1 MKLLLSGT
9 LVLILSSLV
18 KSEDT
23 YDYCKETC
31 KEVYEDDYKWGIENN
46 EWCII
51 PKSCSCWSEPL
62 GYPCCKGCT
71 IVVTDESGDWGVEG
85 NEWCG
90 ISSSCTES
98 KASCWSTALGYS
110 CCDECEVVYTDK
122 DGDWGYENN
131 KWCGIKENCKAGSS
145 KKTTTSNKTNVTT
158 TKKEVT
164 ENKKT
169 TTTAV
174 KATTTE
180 KKEASPSQKCKCQY
194 EACGPGICCG
204 AGMSCKEKDGYAQCE
219 PDADAELRPAT
230 DCEIGPHFGQ
240 WCKGCLV
247 TDTQVDGSLWGW
259 EDKSPCEIKPYE
271 CNEFLNAD
279 WTDAEHH
286 FPIGKD
292 KGTTTRY
299 WDCCKPSCAW
309 PGKFEYKTNIKL
321 CNADGSELLDNNL
334 KSGCEG
340 GPTYTCEDQT
350 PWAVDEVTAYGYAAA
365 SIPDLT
371 EADWCC
377 TCYALTFTSF
387 PIKGKQMIVQIT
399 NTGGD
404 LGEGHFDLQIPGGG
418 FGLFN
423 GCSPRYPDIPDEDWG
438 DRNGGV
444 TSREGCYKLPISM
457 QEGCL
462 FKFDWFRGADNP
474 DITYVKVDCPQEL
487 IDVSGCTRMNP

>member
-1 MKLLLSGT
+1 MKMLLNGTLLL
-9 LVLILSSLV
+9 LLHFVV
-18 KSEDT
+18 KSEAQ
-23 YDYCKETC
+23 YSTC
-31 KEVYEDDYKWGIENN
+31 KNTCEIEYEDDNKWGIENN
-46 EWCII
+46 EWCIL
-51 PKSCSCWSEPL
+51 PGSCFDTCWSSAL
-62 GYPCCKGCT
+62 GYPCCKGCDIT
-71 IVVTDESGDWGVEG
+71 STDSDGDWGVEN

-90 ISSSCTES
+90 ILSSCKES
-98 KASCWSTALGYS
+98 NASCWSLAYGYD
-110 CCDECEVVYTDK
+110 CCKGCEVSFIDN
-122 DGDWGYENN
+122 DGKWGFENEE
-131 KWCGIKENCKAGSS
+131 WCGIKEDCATE
-145 KKTTTSNKTNVTT
+145 KTTTTT
-158 TKKEVT
+158 
-164 ENKKT
+164 KKT
-169 TTTAV
+169 TTTP
-174 KATTTE
+174 KKTTTTTT
-180 KKEASPSQKCKCQY
+180 KAPVPTQKCKCQY

-204 AGMSCKEKDGYAQCE
+204 AGLSCIEKNGYAQCE
-219 PDADAELRPAT
+219 PDPNAELRPAT
-230 DCEIGPHFGQ
+230 DCEIAPHFGR
-240 WCKGCLV
+240 WCDGCLV
-247 TDTQVDGSLWGW
+247 TDTQTDGSLWGW
-259 EDKSPCEIKPYE
+259 ENKSPCEIKPYE
-271 CNEFLNAD
+271 CHEFLNAD

-286 FPIGKD
+286 WPIGTD

-321 CNADGSELLDNNL
+321 CAADGSALLDNNL
-334 KSGCEG
+334 ISGCEG

-350 PWAVDEVTAYGYAAA
+350 PWAVDDVTAYGYAAA
-365 SIPDLT
+365 NIPGLT

-444 TSREGCYKLPISM
+444 TSREGCYKLPVSM

-474 DITYVKVDCPQEL
+474 DVTYVKVDCPKEL
-487 IDVSGCTRMNP
+487 LEVSGCTRMNP